1 MNSYNDIPD
10 APWIRDAEL
19 NGYPENETIYC
30 PVCGAEDP
38 EEFIIIDGDVCG
50 CENCTKR
57 VDAYD
62 WIIDRKRRGVA

>member
-1 MNSYNDIPD
+1 MTCLPD

-19 NGYPENETIYC
+19 YGDEEPEKIYC

-38 EEFIIIDGDVCG
+38 DDFIIADGDVIG
-50 CENCTKR
+50 CECCTKK
-57 VDAYD
+57 VNAYD